1 MERAEQRGFSLIELM
16 IAVVIIGV
24 LVAIALPNYQTY
36 LVKSA
41 RAAAQAQMMDIA
53 NRQQQFLLANRAYAD
68 KTTLEASGYALPS
81 DVSNNYGY
89 SITVAAGT
97 PPSFT
102 ITFTASSSGQLAS
115 DGGGALTL
123 NSEGTK
129 SPSGKW

>member
-1 MERAEQRGFSLIELM
+1 MKQIEQRGFTLIELM
-16 IAVVIIGV
+16 ITVAIIGI
-24 LVAIALPNYQTY
+24 LAAIALPSYREYVMRGN
-36 LVKSA
+36 
-41 RAAAQAQMMDIA
+41 RAAAQAAMMDIA
-53 NRQQQFLLANRAYAD
+53 SRQQQFLLANRAYAS

-102 ITFTASSSGQLAS
+102 ITFTASSSDQLAS
-115 DGGGALTL
+115 DGGGNLTL
-123 NSEGTK
+123 DSEGTK